1 MATKIP
7 VLMFPLRVC
16 IITTHLGARS
26 RWHSV
31 AENRL
36 MVLNYVWIFFFV
48 CGFLIALYKWVIL
61 GDTEIFK
68 TLVDGL
74 FKRAGG
80 SVMEVGLPL
89 AGTMIF
95 FLGIMKIAEKAGGI
109 QWLARI
115 LNPFMKRLFP
125 EVPDKHPAMGEMVM
139 NFSANM
145 LGLDNAATPFGLKAM
160 KSLEDLNP
168 NKGTAT
174 NAQIMFLVL
183 HTSGLTLIPLSIIA
197 LRSTGGELYRSV
209 EPASI
214 FIPCVLATVMATIA
228 SIVVVGI
235 RQKLKFDRVLLL
247 SLGGALAIVSSILFL
262 IYTLPDAQ
270 KQTIS
275 KVYGNL
281 ILLGIL
287 VAIILG
293 GIVKKINCF
302 DAFIEGAK
310 EGFDVILKILPYL
323 VGMLVSIQIFR
334 DSGAFEY
341 IITGAKQ
348 LFLAI
353 GMNTDFVDALPVA
366 IMKPF
371 SGSGARGLLV
381 DVYSNPALGPDSFA
395 GKLASIFQG
404 SADTTFYIIALYF
417 GSVGIRNI
425 RYSIWAG
432 LLADFLGVLA
442 AIIIGYIFF
451 H

>member
-1 MATKIP
+1 
-7 VLMFPLRVC
+7 
-16 IITTHLGARS
+16 
-26 RWHSV
+26 
-31 AENRL
+31 

>member
-1 MATKIP
+1 
-7 VLMFPLRVC
+7 MFPLNDC
-16 IITTHLGARS
+16 IITTRLDARS
-26 RWHSV
+26 PWHSG

-48 CGFLIALYKWVIL
+48 CGFLIALYKWVFL

-115 LNPFMKRLFP
+115 LSPFMKRLFP

-270 KQTIS
+270 KQSIS

-281 ILLGIL
+281 ILLSIL
-287 VAIILG
+287 VAIIVG

-348 LFLAI
+348 LFLTI

-432 LLADFLGVLA
+432 LLADLLGVVA

-451 H
+451 HA